1 MNEDEAKAY
10 VRTTAPDAFQRLELF
25 VSMVTEENTRQN
37 LIGPST
43 VDLIWSRHIADS
55 LQLLALAPVQIGRW
69 LDIGTGGG
77 FPGLVIALASA
88 FDVALVEPRRRRAEF
103 LQKCVDEFG
112 LGKTVLVQQA
122 KVENIVGQ
130 YNVISARAVCSID
143 ALLVA
148 AGRCA
153 TGGTR
158 WILPR
163 GAREALEPTKR
174 RRRLFHV
181 EHSLT
186 DPASKILILDEPQQ

>member
-1 MNEDEAKAY
+1 MTEDEAKAY
-10 VRTTAPDAFQRLELF
+10 VRMTAPEAFQRLELF

-103 LQKCVDEFG
+103 LQKCVDELG

-130 YNVISARAVCSID
+130 YDVISARAVCSVD

-148 AGRCA
+148 AGRCT

-163 GAREALEPTKR
+163 GAMETPEPTKR
-174 RRRLFHV
+174 QGRLFHV
-181 EHSLT
+181 EPSLT
-186 DPASKILILDEPQQ
+186 NSASKILILDEPQQ